1 MTDDAAAEYPDC
13 VDSPGASCG
22 DGGEALSAT
31 AASASQEREGLPRE
45 RASPDRRPPKQTASQ
60 VDIYLP
66 QTDGLPR

>member
-31 AASASQEREGLPRE
+31 AASASQEREGLPRQT
-45 RASPDRRPPKQTASQ
+45 ASQTASQ